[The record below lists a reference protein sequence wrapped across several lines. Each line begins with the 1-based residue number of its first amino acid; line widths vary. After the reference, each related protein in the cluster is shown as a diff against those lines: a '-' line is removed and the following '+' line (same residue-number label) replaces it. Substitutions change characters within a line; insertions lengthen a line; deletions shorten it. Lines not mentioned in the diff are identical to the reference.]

1 MTTKANLTIEQG
13 ETFET
18 VVRWE
23 TPPLKYKPISAMT
36 QTAPVSITAT
46 GHAIPNGWRV
56 AVVDAKGMTE
66 LNAASA
72 PPADE
77 ELRAAT
83 VIDANTV
90 EFNEVSAALF
100 KAYKSGGYLAYY
112 TPQDLTGYTARM
124 TIRDRVGGTEL
135 VALTSADS
143 EIIIDAAAFTIT
155 IAISAAAT
163 AAFTWTKGVYDLELV
178 SSTGRV
184 ARILSGT
191 VTLSK
196 EVTS

>member
-1 MTTKANLTIEQG
+1 MTTKANLVIEQG

-36 QTAPVSITAT
+36 KTAPIGITAT

-56 AVVDAKGMTE
+56 AVVDVVGMTE
-66 LNAASA
+66 LNAESA
-72 PPADE
+72 PPTDE
-77 ELRAAT
+77 EFRAAT
-83 VIDANTV
+83 VIDANTI

-124 TIRDRVGGTEL
+124 TVRDRVGGTEL
-135 VALTSADS
+135 VALTSTDS
-143 EIIIDAAAFTIT
+143 EIILDTAAFTIT
-155 IAISAAAT
+155 LTLAAAVT

-184 ARILSGT
+184 TRILSGT
-191 VTLSK
+191 ITLSK

>member
-1 MTTKANLTIEQG
+1 MTTKANLIIEQG

-23 TPPLKYKPISAMT
+23 TPPLKYKPISAMS
-36 QTAPVSITAT
+36 QTAPISITST
-46 GHAIPNGWRV
+46 GHAIPNGWRA
-56 AVVDAKGMTE
+56 AVVDAKGMVE

-77 ELRAAT
+77 EFRAAT
-83 VIDANTV
+83 VVDANTV

-112 TPQDLTGYTARM
+112 TPQDLTDYTARM
-124 TIRDRVGGTEL
+124 TIRDRVGGTVL
-135 VALTSADS
+135 AALTSAGS
-143 EIIIDAAAFTIT
+143 EILLDVAAFTIT
-155 IAISAAAT
+155 IVISATAT
-163 AAFTWTKGVYDLELV
+163 AAYTWTKGVYDLELV
-178 SSTGRV
+178 SPSGRV
-184 ARILSGT
+184 TRILSGT

>member
-23 TPPLKYKPISAMT
+23 VPPLKYKAISAMAK
-36 QTAPVSITAT
+36 TAPISITAA
-46 GHAIPNGWRV
+46 GHAIPNGWRA
-56 AVVDAKGMTE
+56 AVVDAVGMTE

-77 ELRAAT
+77 EFRAAT

-124 TIRDRVGGTEL
+124 TVRDRVGGTVL
-135 VALTSADS
+135 STLTSATN
-143 EIIIDAAAFTIT
+143 EIVLDVAAFTIT
-155 IAISAAAT
+155 LTLSPAVT

-184 ARILSGT
+184 TRILSGT

>member
-23 TPPLKYKPISAMT
+23 TPPLKYKAISAMT
-36 QTAPVSITAT
+36 KTAPISITAT
-46 GHAIPNGWRV
+46 SHAIPNGWRV
-56 AVVDAKGMTE
+56 AVVDAVGMTE
-66 LNAASA
+66 LNAADS
-72 PPADE
+72 PPADDAF
-77 ELRAAT
+77 RAAT

-100 KAYKSGGYLAYY
+100 KTYKSGGYLAYY

-124 TIRDRVGGTEL
+124 TIRDRAGGTEL

-143 EIIIDAAAFTIT
+143 EILLDVAAFTIT
-155 IAISAAAT
+155 LALSAAVT

-184 ARILSGT
+184 TRILSGT

>member
-1 MTTKANLTIEQG
+1 MATKANLTIEQG

-23 TPPLKYKPISAMT
+23 VPPLKYKPITAMT

-46 GHAIPNGWRV
+46 SHAIPNGWRT
-56 AVVDAKGMTE
+56 AVVDVVGMTE

-77 ELRAAT
+77 EFRAAT
-83 VIDANTV
+83 VIDANTI
-90 EFNEVSAALF
+90 EFNEISAALF

-112 TPQDLTGYTARM
+112 TPQNLTGYTARM
-124 TIRDRVGGTEL
+124 TIRDRVGGTVL
-135 VALTSADS
+135 STLTSATN
-143 EIIIDAAAFTIT
+143 EILIDTAAFTIT
-155 IAISAAAT
+155 LTLSPATT

-184 ARILSGT
+184 TRILSGT